1 MAGHGRS
8 EALVLCLCP
17 SGQSAA
23 MQALAQPWTMLA
35 PRSAFAV
42 LELELPLGEAGEQ
55 QALALIDAEVGALGL
70 SMPQLVLV
78 GQGAA
83 ASAALDLA
91 LENGLA
97 GVGAILI
104 DLPPEAPR
112 QRIDP
117 IRRVFRFV
125 QHGAPEAPHSAHAD
139 HTLHALRQAGHDI
152 RTIALPDAPEPTGR
166 AIGAFLVE
174 LVARASRHHAI
185 APAAVPATPAKDCP

>member
-1 MAGHGRS
+1 VPH
-8 EALVLCLCP
+8 
-17 SGQSAA
+17 
-23 MQALAQPWTMLA
+23 
-35 PRSAFAV
+35 
-42 LELELPLGEAGEQ
+42 
-55 QALALIDAEVGALGL
+55 
-70 SMPQLVLV
+70 LVLV
-78 GQGAA
+78 GQAGA
-83 ASAALDLA
+83 ASAVLDLA
-91 LENGLA
+91 LGGGLG

-112 QRIDP
+112 HRIDP

-125 QHGAPEAPHSAHAD
+125 QHGAPDAPHSAHAD

-185 APAAVPATPAKDCP
+185 AHPSGDALPAKDCP